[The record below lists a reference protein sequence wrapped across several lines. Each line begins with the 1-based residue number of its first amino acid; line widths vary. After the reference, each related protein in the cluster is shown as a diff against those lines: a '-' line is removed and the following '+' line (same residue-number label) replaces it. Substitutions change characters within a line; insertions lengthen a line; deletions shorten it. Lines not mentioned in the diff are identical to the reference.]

1 MLSQIDLQKK
11 SCPPNRCQAANSGDI
26 RHLRISPT
34 PHLLPAQAKQTPTGA
49 PKMLLLDY
57 QNILIE
63 SLLTERFSG
72 ASPVSIDQVVSD
84 FDGVTFHISTPEAKT
99 KILISIAI
107 KCFHELVQYG
117 AQSVLEREYGPYI
130 VAPEQGYD
138 FSIQVDLESL
148 PEEQGQ
154 NYEGWR
160 LSGYADTAIQM
171 PKTIL
176 SDGYLYSSAMLWQH
190 HSSKHSTNLRH

>member
-1 MLSQIDLQKK
+1 
-11 SCPPNRCQAANSGDI
+11 
-26 RHLRISPT
+26 
-34 PHLLPAQAKQTPTGA
+34 
-49 PKMLLLDY
+49 MLLLDY

-84 FDGVTFHISTPEAKT
+84 FDGVTFHISTPETKT
-99 KILISIAI
+99 KIVISIAI

-148 PEEQGQ
+148 PAEQGQ
-154 NYEGWR
+154 NCEGR
-160 LSGYADTAIQM
+160 LLCIHTDRAIQM
-171 PKTIL
+171 QKMT
-176 SDGYLYSSAMLWQH
+176 SCDGYLYSSVMPWQH
-190 HSSKHSTNLRH
+190 HSSKHSTSSRH